1 MPESHARATARLA
14 DTAERRRFYF
24 MERRSSPLTN
34 ARKQSDSKRLDGKA
48 AVVTG
53 AGSGI
58 GRAIAQRFAQEGAL
72 VWLVDIDEGAAKST
86 ARAIVKCGGK
96 AAAHV
101 CDVTNQRSARDLF
114 RRLARENPI
123 HILVNS
129 AGVSHIGKLESTSEA
144 ELDRIFQVNVKGT
157 YNCMYAVIDRM
168 KANGGGVI
176 LNMASIAATAGL
188 ADRFAYSM
196 SKGAVV
202 SMTLSVARD
211 YLAHQIR
218 CNCISPARVHT
229 AFVDGYLK
237 QNYPGREKEMFRA
250 LSQSQPIGRMGKPEE
265 VAALALFL
273 CSDEA
278 AFITGTDYPIDG
290 GFFNLH
296 G

>member
-1 MPESHARATARLA
+1 VRLG
-14 DTAERRRFYF
+14 
-24 MERRSSPLTN
+24 SSVDDLLHGGVPKLTK
-34 ARKQSDSKRLDGKA
+34 ARKQSESKRLDGKA

-58 GRAIAQRFAQEGAL
+58 GQAIAQRFAQEGAR
-72 VWLVDIDEGAAKST
+72 VWLVDVDEARAKSA
-86 ARAIVKCGGK
+86 AREIVKCGGK
-96 AAAHV
+96 AASHL
-101 CDVTNQRSARDLF
+101 CDVANQRSVRDLF
-114 RRLARENPI
+114 RRLARENAI
-123 HILVNS
+123 QILVNS

-144 ELDRIFQVNVKGT
+144 EFDRIFQVNVKGI
-157 YNCMYAVIDRM
+157 YNCMYAAIDAM

-211 YLAHQIR
+211 YLPHKIR

-237 QNYPGREKEMFRA
+237 QNYPGREQEMFRT